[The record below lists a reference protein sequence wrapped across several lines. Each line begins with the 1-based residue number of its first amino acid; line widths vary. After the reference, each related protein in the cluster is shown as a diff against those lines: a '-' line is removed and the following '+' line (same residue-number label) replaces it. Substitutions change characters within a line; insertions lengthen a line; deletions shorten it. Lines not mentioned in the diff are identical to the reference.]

1 MKIAVLILASTSLA
15 CRSGAQTAPTAPAPQ
30 TLNILLKDGKT
41 IVTKGLRRQGDTIMA
56 TVDIR
61 IPGSGTEPAKVQTG
75 ELGYPVDKIAKLDFP
90 EPAVLQTV
98 PDLIAS
104 GKAGEALTQLEPV
117 VRYFGQFR
125 DAPGSWWPDAVLLK
139 LEALHAMGN
148 FKEADPLT
156 DNLSRVATDPETIR
170 AAKVFVAGQLTR
182 RGDHAKAI
190 KLFQEVLKETNKPMT
205 LATAAVNMGQSQLAL
220 KEYDSALLSFLQ
232 IPVFYPRHK
241 MLLTQAMLGAGR
253 AYFGLEDFPRAKATL
268 DELIKDYSTSPQ
280 VADAKAELEKI
291 AKREKALA
299 VPK

>member
-1 MKIAVLILASTSLA
+1 MAALLLVGLALGGTV
-15 CRSGAQTAPTAPAPQ
+15 RAQAPQ
-30 TLNILLKDGKT
+30 TPAAAPTLNILLKDGKT
-41 IVTKGLRRQGDTIMA
+41 IVTRGLRRQGDTIMA
-56 TVDIR
+56 TVDIP
-61 IPGSGTEPAKVQTG
+61 IPARGTEPAKVQTG
-75 ELGYPVDKIAKLDFP
+75 ELGYPLDKIAKLDFP
-90 EPAVLQTV
+90 EPAVLLAV
-98 PDLIAS
+98 PELIAN
-104 GKAGEALTQLEPV
+104 GRAAEALTQLEPV

-156 DNLSRVATDPETIR
+156 DNLSRVATDPETVR

-205 LATAAVNMGQSQLAL
+205 LATASVNLGQSQLAL

-241 MLLTQAMLGAGR
+241 MLLTQSLLGAGR

-299 VPK
+299 DPK